1 MAISHPAQAARAM
14 LERKGIE
21 YELKNV
27 PIGTQPIAVRL
38 AGFRGRTVP
47 ALKIDGRRVQG
58 SIEIARVLDELAPE
72 PPLYPRDPER
82 RRAVQEAEAWG
93 ERELQPLPRRLMRWG
108 VANREELRR

>member
-47 ALKIDGRRVQG
+47 ALKIDGRRGQG
-58 SIEIARVLDELAPE
+58 SIEIARVLDQLAPE

-82 RRAVQEAEAWG
+82 RRGGQGGGGWGGGGVEAV
-93 ERELQPLPRRLMRWG
+93 P
-108 VANREELRR
+108 